1 MGSTEQSGQNIQE
14 LQGGGYRQNL
24 ERTKNGNQKSSKT
37 IGVAIQRFNKVL
49 CVCFSQVQLK
59 IPIKTRK
66 ELRWNVEIMKNVFNY
81 SSSKGKRGIGSLY
94 LDIFFCYHKVRH
106 RET

>member
-94 LDIFFCYHKVRH
+94 LDIFFCYHKMRL